1 MASLPAPPLM
11 KSLPFEPMM
20 LLAPA
25 LAGDRHGTAGA
36 PGSEVL
42 EVDLRKGISHAADR
56 DHLVGR

>member
-25 LAGDRHGTAGA
+25 LAGDDVYGTAE
-36 PGSEVL
+36 PRGSEVL
-42 EVDLRKGISHAADR
+42 EVDLA
-56 DHLVGR
+56 